1 MTKFPKPCLDCGTL
15 TSGGNRCDTHQR
27 RIDELAEMRRAL
39 VKKTLNTY
47 GGDYRRRAKQV
58 RDTAVVCHLC
68 GEGARVGDPWEADHL
83 IPGDPNS
90 GLAAAHR
97 SCNQR
102 RGNKPLENPVDK

>member
-1 MTKFPKPCLDCGTL
+1 MTKFPKPCLDCGVL

-27 RIDELAEMRRAL
+27 RIDELAELRRAL

-83 IPGDPNS
+83 IPSDPNS

-102 RGNKPLENPVDK
+102 RGNKPL

>member
-1 MTKFPKPCLDCGTL
+1 MAKFPKPCLDCGAL

-27 RIDELAEMRRAL
+27 RIDELAELRRAL

-83 IPGDPNS
+83 IPGDANS
-90 GLAAAHR
+90 DLAAAHR

-102 RGNKPLENPVDK
+102 RGNKPLENPVDN

>member
-1 MTKFPKPCLDCGTL
+1 MSKFPKPCLDCGEL

-27 RIDELAEMRRAL
+27 RIDELAELRRAL

-47 GGDYRRRAKQV
+47 GGDYKRRAKQV
-58 RDTAVVCHLC
+58 RESAVVCHLC
-68 GEGARVGDPWEADHL
+68 GEGPRVGDPWEADHL

-102 RGNKPLENPVDK
+102 RGNKPLEKSG